1 MVVPAGILRAIC
13 MRPKQSF
20 PPKIKPYTPGVERAM
35 LISYRSISFVLH
47 VCVMSLDLDVCY
59 TSLFCR
65 Y

>member
-1 MVVPAGILRAIC
+1 
-13 MRPKQSF
+13 MRPNQSF
-20 PPKIKPYTPGVERAM
+20 PPKIKPYTLGVERAM
-35 LISYRSISFVLH
+35 LISYRSISFALH